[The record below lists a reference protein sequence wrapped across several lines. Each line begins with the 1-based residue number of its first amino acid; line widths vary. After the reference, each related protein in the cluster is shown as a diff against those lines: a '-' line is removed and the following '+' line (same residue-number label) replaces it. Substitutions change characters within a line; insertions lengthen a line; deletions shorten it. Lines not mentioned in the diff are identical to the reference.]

1 MEFKLF
7 LNACPL
13 GIFVINAQGSP
24 YYMNPRA
31 MEILGKG
38 VLSRGTIDQL
48 NTIYQS
54 YQVGTNQLYPMTEHP
69 LLRALQGESLT
80 VDDLE
85 IHQGGQIIPLELSA
99 APIFDEQ
106 GQIIFA
112 IAVFQDRRERQYE
125 RQNQSQIWQ
134 ELIRKNQ
141 GLLQENQTLAAKV
154 TRLQAE
160 VQQLKAHFRAR

>member
-31 MEILGKG
+31 IEILGKG

-99 APIFDEQ
+99 AHLPRAFLSSSVVCHRCLIQ
-106 GQIIFA
+106 LL
-112 IAVFQDRRERQYE
+112 VF
-125 RQNQSQIWQ
+125 
-134 ELIRKNQ
+134 
-141 GLLQENQTLAAKV
+141 V
-154 TRLQAE
+154 LQAC
-160 VQQLKAHFRAR
+160 

>member
-1 MEFKLF
+1 
-7 LNACPL
+7 
-13 GIFVINAQGSP
+13 
-24 YYMNPRA
+24 

-38 VLSRGTIDQL
+38 VLPRGTIDQL

-141 GLLQENQTLAAKV
+141 GLLQENQTLTAKV

-160 VQQLKAHFRAR
+160 IQQLKAHFRAR